1 MSGQVIRQAERTA
14 ARKADGERRERVVGV
29 QQRLVGHARLAR
41 MAGAVLPAG
50 GRCPG
55 PRRRGWRSVSGHR
68 RALRACGPRG
78 EDFETLLAAVRD
90 AAN

>member
-1 MSGQVIRQAERTA
+1 MSGQVIRQTERTA
-14 ARKADGERRERVVGV
+14 ARKADGERREGIVGV

-50 GRCPG
+50 GRCPVRDAG
-55 PRRRGWRSVSGHR
+55 GGDRYPGIAAH
-68 RALRACGPRG
+68 LRAYGPRG

-90 AAN
+90 AAD